1 MLSPFTK
8 ALLICLTLLSSF
20 SSTRA
25 DERPNIIIILCD
37 DLGYGDLTCYGNE
50 VIRTPNIDKLASE
63 GIRFT
68 SFYSSSPVCSPSRVG
83 LMTGRTPNRAGVY
96 DWIPGGNRMHMS
108 KNEFTM
114 PAMLKKTG
122 YATCMTGKWHCN
134 GIFNRKN
141 QPQPGDFG
149 FDHWFATQNN
159 AAPSHKD
166 PKNFVRN
173 GENVGVSRGFSCQIV
188 AQEAVDWITK
198 HVKNNPDQPFFS
210 YVAFHEP
217 HEPIASPKNLIEN
230 YPQAKKRGEALYY
243 ANVENMDSAVGQIT
257 LSLDRLNLT
266 KNTLVIFSSD
276 NGPETLNRY
285 RNAWRSHGSPGP
297 LRGMKL
303 HTHEAGI
310 RVAGIMRWPIQIK
323 AKQVSDSPVSALDLL
338 PTFASLAAGEIPIDL
353 KLDGADMV
361 NAFDG
366 SSVQR
371 KQPLFWCYY
380 SSLNKAKIAI
390 RDGEWKLLAS
400 LKSADGKNIKARSIT
415 EANRTSLQ
423 KAKLGNFELYKIS
436 QDTGEINNL
445 AEKHPEELNSMTQKL
460 ESIYKDVVQDAKA
473 WQ

>member
-1 MLSPFTK
+1 MLYPFIK
-8 ALLICLTLLSSF
+8 ALLILIASSLPLALS
-20 SSTRA
+20 RA

-37 DLGYGDLTCYGNE
+37 DLGYGDLSCYGNT
-50 VIRTPNIDKLASE
+50 VIRTPNIDQLASE

-83 LMTGRTPNRAGVY
+83 LMTGRTPDRAGVY
-96 DWIPGGNRMHMS
+96 DWIPKGNRMHMS

-114 PAMLKKTG
+114 PVMLKKTG
-122 YATCMTGKWHCN
+122 YATCMSGKWHCN
-134 GIFNRKN
+134 GLFNQIN

-159 AAPSHKD
+159 AAPSHED
-166 PKNFVRN
+166 PENFVRN
-173 GENVGVSRGFSCQIV
+173 GKSVGMSKGFSCQIV
-188 AQEAVDWITK
+188 AQESVNWITG
-198 HVKNNPDQPFFS
+198 HVKKNPDQPFFS

-217 HEPIASPKNLIEN
+217 HEPIASPKNLINN
-230 YPQAKKRGEALYY
+230 YPNAKKRGEALYY

-257 LSLDRLNLT
+257 RCLDRLNIT

-285 RNAWRSHGSPGP
+285 RSAWRSHGSPGP

-323 AKQVSDSPVSALDLL
+323 AKQVSDAPVSALDLL

-353 KLDGADMV
+353 KLDGADIV
-361 NAFDG
+361 NAFGG

-400 LKSADGKNIKARSIT
+400 LKSSDGKNIKARSIT
-415 EANRTSLQ
+415 EANRSSLH
-423 KAKLGNFELYKIS
+423 KAQLGDFELYKIS
-436 QDTGEINNL
+436 KDISEKNNL
-445 AEKHPEELNSMTQKL
+445 SDKYPKELNSMAKKMK
-460 ESIYKDVVQDAKA
+460 SIYKDVVQDAKT

>member
-1 MLSPFTK
+1 MLYPFIK
-8 ALLICLTLLSSF
+8 ALLILIASSLPLALS
-20 SSTRA
+20 RA

-37 DLGYGDLTCYGNE
+37 DLGYGDLSCYGNT
-50 VIRTPNIDKLASE
+50 VIRTPNIDQLASE

-83 LMTGRTPNRAGVY
+83 LMTGRTPDRAGVY
-96 DWIPGGNRMHMS
+96 DWIPRGNRMHMG

-122 YATCMTGKWHCN
+122 YATCMSGKWHCN
-134 GIFNRKN
+134 GLFNQIN

-159 AAPSHKD
+159 AAPSHED
-166 PKNFVRN
+166 PENFVRN
-173 GENVGVSRGFSCQIV
+173 GKSVGMSKGFSCQIV
-188 AQEAVDWITK
+188 AQESVNWITG
-198 HVKNNPDQPFFS
+198 HVKKNPDQPFFS

-217 HEPIASPKNLIEN
+217 HEPIASPKNLINN
-230 YPQAKKRGEALYY
+230 YPNAKKRGEALYY

-257 LSLDRLNLT
+257 RCLDRLNIT

-285 RNAWRSHGSPGP
+285 RSAWRSHGSPGP

-323 AKQVSDSPVSALDLL
+323 AKQVSDAPVSALDLL

-353 KLDGADMV
+353 KLDGADIV
-361 NAFDG
+361 NAFGG

-400 LKSADGKNIKARSIT
+400 LKSSDGKNIKARSIT
-415 EANRTSLQ
+415 EANRSSLQ
-423 KAKLGNFELYKIS
+423 KAQLGDFELYKIS
-436 QDTGEINNL
+436 KDISEKNNL
-445 AEKHPEELNSMTQKL
+445 SDKYPKELNSMAKKMK
-460 ESIYKDVVQDAKA
+460 SIYKDVVQDAKT